1 MSNQSPPLQ
10 PPYNP
15 HNTNS
20 PPQYDEPNA
29 QNEPNEPNEPNK
41 PNEPN
46 EPNVLFT
53 KPLPKEKKI
62 NTKPNSRFKNENNK
76 TAKTSRNIKKLTN
89 TLKMIAK
96 SSHLAPGLGLVLSA
110 SSAIISKASEKK
122 YGYTGIFN
130 ILKIIVD
137 DLGDTL
143 ASLEFSIKEW
153 INKTEI
159 FKNKDILN
167 NSFNSSKKFWD
178 LEEIMLKYISDDN
191 KKSYS
196 DYLKIINPQIITD
209 NEKIKLYNG
218 YVYIFNVLN
227 VIYENL
233 INTIKDLYSTINPK
247 KGTYDED
254 YLKRVNKKNLIINN
268 LITMFNLY
276 LNKLNLIKSG
286 LLDSKYIE
294 EKLNELIKFKIDNT
308 ENINNTKKKL
318 KANTKSFNNSN
329 TVMKIRQG
337 ITNKLSN
344 NNFNTNFYNVGGSNI
359 KYKLKKTLK
368 H

>member
-1 MSNQSPPLQ
+1 MSNQSPPPQ

-15 HNTNS
+15 YNTNS
-20 PPQYDEPNA
+20 PPPPYDET
-29 QNEPNEPNEPNK
+29 QLLT
-41 PNEPN
+41 
-46 EPNVLFT
+46 EPNVSNVSQESNLTFG
-53 KPLPKEKKI
+53 KELPKEKRI
-62 NTKPNSRFKNENNK
+62 NINPNSRFRNKNNK
-76 TAKTSRNIKKLTN
+76 TKNTSRNIKKLTN

-143 ASLEFSIKEW
+143 ASLEFSVKAW

-196 DYLKIINPQIITD
+196 DYLKIINPQITFD
-209 NEKIKLYNG
+209 NENVKLYNG

-294 EKLNELIKFKIDNT
+294 EKLNALIKFKIDNT

-318 KANTKSFNNSN
+318 KANKNSFNKSN

-344 NNFNTNFYNVGGSNI
+344 NNNFNTNFYNVGGSNK